1 MTRTGNQ
8 KSSLI
13 RLWTKVQPAPGSF
26 IAMNC
31 VTPKVIV
38 VPESS
43 MSCSNPEIPLLIQS
57 MVLETIR
64 PVIARV
70 NRKTAP
76 AIRPI
81 LLGLFAVLILTET
94 QKLTQ
99 LRMTGSQI
107 RSLLFADPGSR
118 FPILGSLSY
127 PFFFSIFVMKG

>member
-13 RLWTKVQPAPGSF
+13 RLGIKVQPTPGSF
-26 IAMNC
+26 IEMNC
-31 VTPKVIV
+31 VAPEVIV

-43 MSCSNPEIPLLIQS
+43 TPCSNPEFPLLIRS

-64 PVIARV
+64 SGIARV
-70 NRKTAP
+70 KRKTAP

-81 LLGLFAVLILTET
+81 MLGLFALLILTET

-107 RSLLFADPGSR
+107 RSLLSADPGSR
-118 FPILGSLSY
+118 FPIFASLSY
-127 PFFFSIFVMKG
+127 PFFFSIFIMKG